1 MQNLMKLAGLAAML
15 PAALAC
21 NGYEGGVPEATDHV
35 SSGSVIEVPAGEV
48 YDGEWKR
55 YDRGSGACSG
65 QSEGAWEDAVFYLHE
80 GATLQNVII
89 GKDQAEGVHC
99 TGHCTL
105 KFVWFEDVCE
115 DAISIKNDAAGSNS
129 YIIGGGAYHAGD
141 KVIQHNGCGTV
152 NIINYYVEDYGKVY
166 RSCGNCDSQCTR
178 SVNISGTTAYGG
190 DELAGINEAFGDS
203 ATLDNI
209 CTDAD
214 HPCAI
219 YDGCE
224 GDCEPEKVGYC

>member
-1 MQNLMKLAGLAAML
+1 MSL
-15 PAALAC
+15 PRDTNPPIGNTAD
-21 NGYEGGVPEATDHV
+21 NFT
-35 SSGSVIEVPAGEV
+35 SS
-48 YDGEWKR
+48 
-55 YDRGSGACSG
+55 
-65 QSEGAWEDAVFYLHE
+65 
-80 GATLQNVII
+80 
-89 GKDQAEGVHC
+89 
-99 TGHCTL
+99 
-105 KFVWFEDVCE
+105 
-115 DAISIKNDAAGSNS
+115 
-129 YIIGGGAYHAGD
+129 
-141 KVIQHNGCGTV
+141 
-152 NIINYYVEDYGKVY
+152 INYYVEDYGKVY

-178 SVNISGTTAYGG
+178 NVNISGTTAYGG

>member
-1 MQNLMKLAGLAAML
+1 
-15 PAALAC
+15 
-21 NGYEGGVPEATDHV
+21 
-35 SSGSVIEVPAGEV
+35 
-48 YDGEWKR
+48 
-55 YDRGSGACSG
+55 
-65 QSEGAWEDAVFYLHE
+65 WEDAVFYLHE

-166 RSCGNCDSQCTR
+166 RSCGNCNSQCTR
-178 SVNISGTTAYGG
+178 NVNISGTTAYGG